1 MQGSKLVILAIF
13 SPVLL
18 VVLLVGMVSCASR
31 GSDAERDFM
40 SQMQE
45 EYRTT
50 YHWLA
55 PMVDSI
61 SEDAEA
67 FYALNKR
74 WPKDEPE
81 LYPKGYMTIKLSS
94 SLTLERVYTS
104 EFELKRIHVN
114 GDGIQFRLT
123 CRTVKDRPIF
133 VEVPVVNDK

>member
-1 MQGSKLVILAIF
+1 LAICAVL

-18 VVLLVGMVSCASR
+18 VALLMGLVRCASR
-31 GSDAERDFM
+31 GSDAERDFK

-50 YHWLA
+50 YSWLA

-61 SEDAEA
+61 SEDAEE
-67 FYALNKR
+67 FYKLNKR

-81 LYPKGYMTIKLSS
+81 LYPMGYMTIKLNTSP
-94 SLTLERVYTS
+94 TLERVYTS

-114 GDGIQFRLT
+114 SDGIQFRLT
-123 CRTVKDRPIF
+123 CRTVNDHPIF
-133 VEVPVVNDK
+133 VWVPIGNGR